1 MNYNKS
7 LSLCY
12 FLILLFPLSLIFSD
26 FLSELIIFVLIFF
39 FIKYN
44 FSTYKLNF
52 FLDFFSI
59 LFLIF
64 FAIMITSSLL
74 SDYQWFSLKKSLS
87 LIRFILFSF
96 ALCWILNLKKKL
108 IFDLY
113 KVLIFIQLL
122 LLLGGIIE
130 IMFDYNVIYGNKDN
144 TNYTNLEHEKISSF
158 FGNESI
164 LGSYISRLF
173 PLFIIFFLINF
184 PKLDRGFKF
193 LSYVVFIFSVFLI
206 FFSGERL
213 AIFLLISFFSAL
225 ILIVKL
231 NYKNILL
238 ISISLLS
245 VVLFFAS
252 FESQRQRVFEYTFK
266 QIKVDDNIIFYSQA
280 HHSHF
285 ITAYK
290 IFLDNKIIGTGPNT
304 FRKVCKLEKYQSTHY
319 SNFLKVDPCTTHPHN
334 FLIQLLSETGI
345 LGSIIPISLF
355 FFLMY
360 KFLYRNIF
368 SKNLKEHDIKKK
380 IIDLFLI
387 FFIFCLMLFTP
398 NGNFFNNWLNMITF
412 FGFGIYLHFVKNLNY
427 LR

>member
-1 MNYNKS
+1 
-7 LSLCY
+7 
-12 FLILLFPLSLIFSD
+12 
-26 FLSELIIFVLIFF
+26 
-39 FIKYN
+39 
-44 FSTYKLNF
+44 
-52 FLDFFSI
+52 
-59 LFLIF
+59 
-64 FAIMITSSLL
+64 MIVSSLL

-96 ALCWILNLKKKL
+96 ALCWILKIKKNL
-108 IFDLY
+108 IFNLY
-113 KVLIFIQLL
+113 KILIFIQLL
-122 LLLGGIIE
+122 LLVGGIIE
-130 IMFDYNVIYGNKDN
+130 IMFDYNVIYGNKDM
-144 TNYTNLEHEKISSF
+144 TPEWSFEHEKISSF

-173 PLFIIFFLINF
+173 PLFIILFLINY
-184 PKLDRGFKF
+184 PKLNRSFKF
-193 LSYVVFIFSVFLI
+193 LSYLVFIFSAFLI

-213 AIFLLISFFSAL
+213 AIFLLIILFSSL
-225 ILIVKL
+225 ILLIKF
-231 NYKNILL
+231 NYKNILF
-238 ISISLLS
+238 ITFSLLS

-252 FESQRQRVFEYTFK
+252 FENQRQRVFEYTFK
-266 QIKVDDNIIFYSQA
+266 QIKVDNNIIFYSAA
-280 HHSHF
+280 HHAHF

-290 IFLDNKIIGTGPNT
+290 IFLNNKIIGTGPNT
-304 FRKVCKLEKYQSTHY
+304 FRKVCKLEKYHY
-319 SNFLKVDPCTTHPHN
+319 YKNDTITNACTTHPHN

-360 KFLYRNIF
+360 KFLYRNIL
-368 SKNLKEHDIKKK
+368 KKDLKEHDVKKK

-412 FGFGIYLHFVKNLNY
+412 FGFGIYLHYVKNLNY